1 MVTSDV
7 EKNLGG
13 TRAFRDR
20 VPPCS
25 LPAVCS
31 CGTRV
36 FKTRVPQF
44 SFGLDYSWV
53 FFFFPCSFSSASALL
68 HSRSLHLFFRS
79 SAFLDLLLQF
89 LPLLLQ
95 IFVLRFCSSKFFLR
109 FWLPIWFINSSS
121 LSSVDS
127 FIELKFEKL
136 EFHVDILLQLS
147 TRTRVFETRI
157 CNWTRASKTQDA
169 SFQFCFHRML
179 TYYIDSHNY
188 TSWKINFKKVTF
200 IKKKKEL
207 RCKICRINMLCTCS
221 KKCCD
226 C

>member
-1 MVTSDV
+1 MSCKWWHLMWK
-7 EKNLGG
+7 KNLGG
-13 TRAFRDR
+13 TRACRDR
-20 VPPCS
+20 VRPCS

-36 FKTRVPQF
+36 FKTRVLQF
-44 SFGLDYSWV
+44 SFGLDHSWV

-79 SAFLDLLLQF
+79 SAFSD
-89 LPLLLQ
+89 LLLQ
-95 IFVLRFCSSKFFLR
+95 IFVLRFCSSKFFLW
-109 FWLPIWFINSSS
+109 FWLPIWFFNFSS
-121 LSSVDS
+121 LLSAGS

-207 RCKICRINMLCTCS
+207 RCKICCINMLCTCC

-226 C
+226 F